1 METSE
6 ISDISGHWKSRTFR
20 TLEIAY
26 GREIVNLWKPQKSRT
41 FRDIGNLGHFGTLE
55 ISDISG
61 HWKSRTFR
69 DIGNLGHFGKLDEFG
84 GC

>member
-20 TLEIAY
+20 E
-26 GREIVNLWKPQKSRT
+26 
-41 FRDIGNLGHFGTLE
+41 IGNLGHFGTLE
-55 ISDISG
+55 ISDVSG

-69 DIGNLGHFGKLDEFG
+69 EIG
-84 GC
+84 